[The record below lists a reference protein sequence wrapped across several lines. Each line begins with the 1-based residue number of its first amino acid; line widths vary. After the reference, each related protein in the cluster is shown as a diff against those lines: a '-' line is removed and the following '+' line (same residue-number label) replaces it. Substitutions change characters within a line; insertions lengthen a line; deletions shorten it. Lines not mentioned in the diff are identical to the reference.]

1 MRKSK
6 RILLVIAVMLV
17 LAMMTTMLVSCSSYY
32 TLDEAYDKMQA
43 AIDESVKK
51 TNYFNSIK
59 YVYGYYEQII
69 RFQIIPE
76 DTDTDIP
83 DTMIQFADIT
93 TKSYGAKPVENY
105 YRFGYSL
112 DKDMKKSK
120 AKPED
125 YKSYRFFE
133 SSEILNSKKG
143 RIVFAEPYTDELF
156 MTGEKSGLFNPETG
170 KHDKTV
176 KYTDL
181 ATEGLLNDLK
191 TLKKESITDNSSNG
205 KNGFKKAGSV
215 ETFNF
220 KVNQEGHRYNGL
232 SLEVVL
238 LNDKVHS
245 IRYTLSKDPS
255 KDMSNDVKVQID
267 LIFNSPKLQLPAYN
281 ADGIKPY
288 SESNQ

>member
-59 YVYGYYEQII
+59 YVDGYYEQII

-105 YRFGYSL
+105 YRFGYAL
-112 DKDMKKSK
+112 DKDTKKSK

-156 MTGEKSGLFNPETG
+156 MTGEKRGLFNPET
-170 KHDKTV
+170 KAMDNTV
-176 KYTDL
+176 KYSDL
-181 ATEGLLNDLK
+181 ATQGLLADLA
-191 TLKKESITDNSSNG
+191 TLEKASITDNSKSG
-205 KNGFKKAGSV
+205 ENGFKKAGSV

-220 KVNQEGHRYNGL
+220 KVNQAGHKYDGL
-232 SLEVVL
+232 ALEVVL

-245 IRYTLSKDPS
+245 IRYTQA
-255 KDMSNDVKVQID
+255 NGVRVQID